1 MRRDISPVGSVNTLI
16 MVLIGMAL
24 SGVICV
30 GWVCIAAGRVAMRIG
45 VRMIRILRSAGRTRD
60 EV

>member
-1 MRRDISPVGSVNTLI
+1 MRRDISPAGSVNTLI

-30 GWVCIAAGRVAMRIG
+30 GWVCIAAGHAAMRIG
-45 VRMIRILRSAGRTRD
+45 AKLIRILRSAGRTRD
-60 EV
+60 EI

>member
-1 MRRDISPVGSVNTLI
+1 MRRDISPVGSVSTLI
-16 MVLIGMAL
+16 WVLIGMAL

-30 GWVCIAAGRVAMRIG
+30 GWICLAVGRAAMRIG
-45 VRMIRILRSAGRTRD
+45 VKLIRILRSAGRTRD